1 MDIGLETVVVNL
13 AYAVYLSA
21 SLFNGIIALRAML
34 VLSSIGFIVFGAVI
48 GVPSIVA
55 WNALFGAFNLWKL
68 LRAAASDVG
77 SALWSGAESGNRD
90 HVVVEM

>member
-21 SLFNGIIALRAML
+21 SLFNGVVALRAML
-34 VLSSIGFIVFGAVI
+34 VASSIGFIVFGAVI

-55 WNALFGAFNLWKL
+55 WNVLFGTFNLWKL
-68 LRAAASDVG
+68 VRVIVPEIE
-77 SALWSGAESGNRD
+77 SALWSRTESGNRD
-90 HVVVEM
+90 HTVVEV